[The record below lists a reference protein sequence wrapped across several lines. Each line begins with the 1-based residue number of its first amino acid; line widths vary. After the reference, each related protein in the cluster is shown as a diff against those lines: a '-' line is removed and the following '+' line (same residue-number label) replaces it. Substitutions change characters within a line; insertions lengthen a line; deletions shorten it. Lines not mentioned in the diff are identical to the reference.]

1 MSDLIQ
7 YTQIDVPSP
16 HYDSELIL
24 RNRLLRAP
32 LGLTLSTT
40 DTEGEEHQIHI
51 GAFDEEQ
58 LIGCVVVASV
68 DDDATCFR
76 IRQMA
81 VQDNYQGKGIGRGLI
96 QQAEKIIQQQNG
108 LHIVLNAR
116 SSAVGFYQALNYC
129 QSSET
134 FISNTISHIIME
146 KQF

>member
-7 YTQIDVPSP
+7 YAQINVPSP

-32 LGLTLSTT
+32 LGLTLSTA

-51 GAFDEEQ
+51 GAFNEEQ

-68 DDDATCFR
+68 DDDARCFR

-81 VQDNYQGKGIGRGLI
+81 VQDNYQGKGIGRNLI

-108 LHIVLNAR
+108 LRIVNHPKH
-116 SSAVGFYQALNYC
+116 SSATPLAM
-129 QSSET
+129 S
-134 FISNTISHIIME
+134 
-146 KQF
+146 